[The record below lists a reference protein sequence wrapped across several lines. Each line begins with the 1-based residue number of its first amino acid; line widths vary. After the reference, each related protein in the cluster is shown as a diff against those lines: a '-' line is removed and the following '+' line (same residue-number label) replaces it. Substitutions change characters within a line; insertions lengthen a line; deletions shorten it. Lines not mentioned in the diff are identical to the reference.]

1 MQEVHVGAEDD
12 VGVGEYDHPL
22 HELAAFLGH
31 SDSRG
36 DMEQEEALLSPR
48 HNAMAY
54 MAFGTVL
61 DLPAAKRLGE
71 AEVKSGREEA
81 IYSDSVKQ
89 TVEPH
94 RVLELSDVRWLLDAW

>member
-36 DMEQEEALLSPR
+36 DTEQEEALLSP
-48 HNAMAY
+48 HHYAKAY
-54 MAFGTVL
+54 TAFRTVPYL
-61 DLPAAKRLGE
+61 RAG
-71 AEVKSGREEA
+71 
-81 IYSDSVKQ
+81 
-89 TVEPH
+89 
-94 RVLELSDVRWLLDAW
+94 